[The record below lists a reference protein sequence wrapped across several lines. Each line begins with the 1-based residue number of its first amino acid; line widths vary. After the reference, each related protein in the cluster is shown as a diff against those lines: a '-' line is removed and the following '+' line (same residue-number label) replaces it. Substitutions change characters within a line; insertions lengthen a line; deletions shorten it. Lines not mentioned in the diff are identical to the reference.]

1 MPRAA
6 SDITRDDLLAQLQR
20 EGLRVSAHQLL
31 RWHDRGLLPQPR
43 REGLGRGKGTASYY
57 PRSAMLQTRTLAR
70 LLARRR
76 NLDEAGWGL
85 WALGFPVTAWA
96 RAVLLDL
103 LRSRRDELAH
113 AERSLRRAK
122 GTLAKVASRRRPPR
136 SLARMRKD
144 IRPEAMPRV
153 LQMLVAYPLGTLR
166 AEDYTQ
172 DEWARFHE
180 ATLRELWPAILDDP
194 KLPRPDE
201 VAAGM
206 AKLSRE
212 RSFARVIAALK
223 EMPDARLEQYRN
235 ELQWLTELLS
245 TPDERATAT
254 MSREDFVVF
263 FKVRHM
269 DPQGERGF
277 AQWMKSLDQ
286 MRPPPSQLQ
295 RWRTAVKQLTL
306 APSPITPDR

>member
-1 MPRAA
+1 
-6 SDITRDDLLAQLQR
+6 
-20 EGLRVSAHQLL
+20 VSAHQLL

-57 PRSAMLQTRTLAR
+57 PRSAVLQARTLAR

-96 RAVLLDL
+96 RALLLDQL
-103 LRSRRDELAH
+103 ERQAREYARAD
-113 AERSLRRAK
+113 RSLRRRK
-122 GTLAKVASRRRPPR
+122 GVLAEAASRPR
-136 SLARMRKD
+136 APRNLARMRKG
-144 IRPEAMPRV
+144 IRPEGMLRV

-166 AEDYTQ
+166 AEDYTEE
-172 DEWARFHE
+172 EWARFHD

-194 KLPRPDE
+194 ELPLPNE

-212 RSFARVIAALK
+212 RSFEQVIAALK
-223 EMPDARLEQYRN
+223 ETPDARLEQYRN

-245 TPDERATAT
+245 TPDERATAV
-254 MSREDFVVF
+254 MSREAFVAF
-263 FKVRHM
+263 LKMRHM
-269 DPQGERGF
+269 DQEGSRGI
-277 AQWMKSLDQ
+277 AQWMQSLGQ
-286 MRPPPSQLQ
+286 TRPPPSQLQ
-295 RWRTAVKQLTL
+295 RWLAALKQLSVI
-306 APSPITPDR
+306 PSPTIPDR